1 MLHQNKEQNKDKIN
15 KKDIRTLQKEQNET
29 MTIYQRDGQNYQ
41 DPATGTET
49 MTIYQRDGQNYQDP
63 QQEQN

>member
-1 MLHQNKEQNKDKIN
+1 
-15 KKDIRTLQKEQNET
+15 

-49 MTIYQRDGQNYQDP
+49 ITIYQRDGQNYQDP
-63 QQEQN
+63 TKGTERDNE